1 MNKQSVAAALM
12 AVTALTSA
20 TVWAARE
27 ELNFEVFLTIPSRAF
42 YVTPAEPDWIH
53 RPQRLLWD
61 YNTSTLRGLRK
72 SFDLRHDSSAIEARL
87 ESTGRL
93 SNGRLDEDILLHVKF
108 NGVVMGSDPRPRE
121 VLSQAEAAVG
131 KRVLLEIDPI
141 QPLSGFKPG
150 DYNGTVML
158 LFSAKAPGN

>member
-1 MNKQSVAAALM
+1 MNKQCAAAALM
-12 AVTALTSA
+12 AFTALMSIPA
-20 TVWAARE
+20 WAVRE

-42 YVTPAEPDWIH
+42 YVIPAESDWIH

-87 ESTGRL
+87 ENTGRL
-93 SNGRLDEDILLHVKF
+93 SNGRLGEEILLHVKF
-108 NGVVMGSDPRPRE
+108 NGVVLGADVRPRE
-121 VLSQAEAAVG
+121 VLSQAEAAIG

-141 QPLSGFKPG
+141 EPLGGFKPG
-150 DYNGTVML
+150 DYDGTVML
-158 LFSAKAPGN
+158 LFNAKAPGS